1 MSRVISAVYEN
12 GILRP
17 LAPLPFE
24 EKKIIRIQILPE
36 IANENEEIL
45 QIFVDAGLMLPQA
58 VKKGPLPPDPV
69 SEEERLRIAAILGQ
83 VPGKP
88 LSEIVI
94 EERGEL

>member
-17 LAPLPFE
+17 LAPLPFS
-24 EKKIIRIQILPE
+24 EKETIRLQVLPE
-36 IANENEEIL
+36 TANENEEIL

-58 VKKGPLPPDPV
+58 LKKGPPPPDPV
-69 SEEERLRIAAILGQ
+69 SKKERLRIAEILGQ

-88 LSEIVI
+88 LSEIII
-94 EERGEL
+94 EERGAL